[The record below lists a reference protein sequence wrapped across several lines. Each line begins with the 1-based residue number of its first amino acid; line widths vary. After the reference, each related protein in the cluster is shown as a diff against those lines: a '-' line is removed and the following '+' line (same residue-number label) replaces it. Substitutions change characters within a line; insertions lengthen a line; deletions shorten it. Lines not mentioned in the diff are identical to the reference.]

1 MQVEAVTVQVPLNR
15 AEFQKSR
22 NMNAILAG
30 LSLFMVPLSFAALLY
45 CLYSSS
51 GGYQSLEMRIISAC
65 CCLCFAVLMGS
76 IAAIG
81 LHTTYLQT
89 QILSQGLPAIVVD
102 GKGVTD
108 NVSNYVFG
116 FISWLEVED
125 VVLSSRYSSKLNK
138 TFLGIA
144 IVVGDANVLL
154 RKKPKTVAI
163 WVWPDDEIMKKC
175 QVFIPQERIA
185 VPIEDVVEQI
195 NTFRARVKV

>member
-65 CCLCFAVLMGS
+65 CCLCSAVLMGS

-163 WVWPDDEIMKKC
+163 WVWPDDEIMKKR